1 MPEEGSPP
9 GGHKYSPADAAAD
22 LALYKK
28 MKRSVSVRSLLLV
41 SLVCLVFALRTPAFA
56 FALEVGGLCGIG
68 NMLLAM
74 FGNERLVDRRN
85 VRIFVLSSFLRMG
98 LFGIIPV
105 ILAIRGPWYTMG
117 FYFAG
122 FFTPLALYAYQMRRA
137 YERDR

>member
-1 MPEEGSPP
+1 MQER
-9 GGHKYSPADAAAD
+9 HNYSPADAAAG
-22 LALYKK
+22 LAAYHK
-28 MKRSVSVRSLLLV
+28 MKRSVSVSSLLLV
-41 SLVCLVFALRTPAFA
+41 SLVSLALAFRTPAYG

-68 NMLLAM
+68 NMLLTM
-74 FGNERLVDRRN
+74 FGNERLVDRQS

-122 FFTPLALYAYQMRRA
+122 FFTPLALYAYRMRGA
-137 YERDR
+137 HERNR